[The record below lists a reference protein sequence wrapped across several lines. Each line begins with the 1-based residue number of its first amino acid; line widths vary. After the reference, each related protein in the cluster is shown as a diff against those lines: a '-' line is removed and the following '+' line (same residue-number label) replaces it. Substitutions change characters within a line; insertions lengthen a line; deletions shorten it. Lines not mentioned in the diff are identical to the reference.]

1 MGEFVENFDPE
12 KLETPIWALLKSF
25 ARAAFAIAPEREQE
39 LDRLVTERRLR
50 IWLDATTDLFDVNIS
65 ELLQRINVPLSALER
80 LWAYAYCYSLFF
92 DLSQP
97 ETQGQVIDLRASD
110 ETERARRLMVWANA
124 GEVTGKSEKW
134 PDKTP
139 RPDQTEPD
147 ERLKPANQI
156 FLMMS
161 GFVLL
166 HEVAHLVLGHCR
178 QMPSSRDESIE
189 HELAADRWA
198 ADWILGRWQEYK
210 NDEAVFIQRT
220 VGIAFA
226 LAAIG
231 GIELYVPRPELPTH
245 PNAAARL
252 LDFLDRWVPQGSES
266 ILPRRQAAWKV
277 APSVLHIHLMKLG
290 KVPELEANYATFR
303 DYLQAAQELF

>member
-1 MGEFVENFDPE
+1 MGDLVENFDPE
-12 KLETPIWALLKSF
+12 KLDTPIRGLLKSF
-25 ARAAFAIAPEREQE
+25 ARAASAIAPEREQE

-97 ETQGQVIDLRASD
+97 ETQGRVIDLRASD

-124 GEVTGKSEKW
+124 AEVTGKSEKW
-134 PDKTP
+134 PDNTP
-139 RPDQTEPD
+139 RPDQAEPD

-166 HEVAHLVLGHCR
+166 HEVAHLALGHC
-178 QMPSSRDESIE
+178 QQTPSSRHESIE
-189 HELAADRWA
+189 HEFAADRWA

-220 VGIAFA
+220 VGISFA

-231 GIELYVPRPELPTH
+231 GIELYIPKNEAHTH

-252 LDFLDRWVPQGSES
+252 LDFLDRWVPQEPGPS
-266 ILPRRQAAWKV
+266 LPRRQAAWKV
-277 APSVLHIHLMKLG
+277 APSVLHVHLLKLG
-290 KVPELEANYATFR
+290 RVSEPKECHDTFR
-303 DYLQAAQELF
+303 DYLLAAERLF